1 MSGTIA
7 WSRTLVVGL
16 ALFSAGCAAS
26 DDHIVLKV
34 AHNGSAAHPYQIGF
48 ETFKEVLER
57 ETDGLVEVQIF
68 DNAQLGTEEE
78 ASLMVKL
85 GALAASAASA
95 GGGLAPFTPEAE
107 LFNFPFIFRDLD
119 HFYRVLDGPPG
130 ERIGAAVEENL
141 DSLVLGWWFSGVR
154 NAWNSR
160 RPILTPDDMRGL
172 KIRVMSSPVLIETFN
187 TLGAQATP
195 MSFGELYSG
204 LEQHVVDGAETD
216 HVDLLYERFY
226 EVTEFVS
233 YTGHMYLAAGFIFSR
248 QRYNELPPEVQR
260 AVLLA
265 GQEATIAERA
275 AMESMTNEA
284 LAELKRLGLKFYE
297 VDRSL
302 FHDKVRSVYENNAEK
317 IGGIQFIE
325 EIEALEVVEEGG
337 QMEEDRE
344 PGQSKEPDLG
354 VEHKEAG
361 QS

>member
-1 MSGTIA
+1 M
-7 WSRTLVVGL
+7 
-16 ALFSAGCAAS
+16 
-26 DDHIVLKV
+26 
-34 AHNGSAAHPYQIGF
+34 
-48 ETFKEVLER
+48 
-57 ETDGLVEVQIF
+57 VE
-68 DNAQLGTEEE
+68 
-78 ASLMVKL
+78 L

-130 ERIGAAVEENL
+130 ERIGRAVEENL
-141 DSLVLGWWFSGVR
+141 DALVLGWWFSGVR
-154 NAWNSR
+154 NTWNST

-172 KIRVMSSPVLIETFN
+172 KIRVMSSPVLVETFN

-226 EVTEFVS
+226 EVTEHVS

-248 QRYNELPPEVQR
+248 KRYEQLPAHVQE

-265 GQEATIAERA
+265 GREATIAQRA

-284 LAELKRLGLKFYE
+284 LAQLEELGLKFYE
-297 VDRSL
+297 VDRDL
-302 FHDKVRSVYENNAEK
+302 FQERVRSVYENNAEK
-317 IGGIQFIE
+317 VGGIQFIE
-325 EIEALEVVEEGG
+325 QIQALEEVG
-337 QMEEDRE
+337 RE
-344 PGQSKEPDLG
+344 
-354 VEHKEAG
+354 
-361 QS
+361 

>member
-1 MSGTIA
+1 M
-7 WSRTLVVGL
+7 VCL
-16 ALFSAGCAAS
+16 ALLLAVSGCAGS
-26 DDHIVLKV
+26 DGKVVLKV
-34 AHNGSAAHPYQIGF
+34 AHNGSAQHPYQVGF

-68 DNAQLGTEEE
+68 ENEQLGTEEE
-78 ASLMVKL
+78 ASLMVEL

-130 ERIGAAVEENL
+130 KRIGAAVEEKL
-141 DSLVLGWWFSGVR
+141 DALVLGWWFSGVR
-154 NAWNSR
+154 NTWNSKH
-160 RPILTPDDMRGL
+160 PILTPDDMRGL

-226 EVTEFVS
+226 EVTKYVS
-233 YTGHMYLAAGFIFSR
+233 YTGHMYLAAGLIFSR
-248 QRYNELPPEVQR
+248 KRFDELPPEVQE

-265 GQEATIAERA
+265 GREATIAERA
-275 AMESMTNEA
+275 AMESMSTEA
-284 LAELKRLGLKFYE
+284 LTELQRLGLEFNE
-297 VDRSL
+297 VDRRL
-302 FHDKVRSVYENNAEK
+302 FHDKVRTVYENNAEK
-317 IGGIQFIE
+317 VGGIGFIE
-325 EIEALEVVEEGG
+325 EIEALEAEGESAGGGEIGMPEQDSAAERTEQSVERGKIG
-337 QMEEDRE
+337 QT
-344 PGQSKEPDLG
+344 
-354 VEHKEAG
+354 
-361 QS
+361 